1 MSDDQKKTR
10 ILGKSSDS
18 VVNTIMSSPEDH
30 APHLPHR
37 GGAPHPPH
45 RKGRPAHPADFKLRL
60 ACGIARSFALL
71 RTPLRP
77 GIEAIPTEQPGEV
90 LQRII
95 TEVGTQLALCKSR
108 VAQPCFPPLDR
119 AGWMA
124 RYGTAPVA
132 DDPGNF
138 EEQDPW
144 GGDAD
149 AHWEPTGGNL
159 TAPWDGLDPSPGRR
173 S

>member
-1 MSDDQKKTR
+1 MVWSHDGRSHPQTHETLKNLAEEIAR
-10 ILGKSSDS
+10 L
-18 VVNTIMSSPEDH
+18 
-30 APHLPHR
+30 R
-37 GGAPHPPH
+37 GG
-45 RKGRPAHPADFKLRL
+45 
-60 ACGIARSFALL
+60 
-71 RTPLRP
+71 T
-77 GIEAIPTEQPGEV
+77 PGEI
-90 LQRII
+90 LQRIT
-95 TEVGTQLALCKSR
+95 TEVGTQLALRKSR
-108 VAQPCFPPLDR
+108 MAQRCFPPLDR

-132 DDPGNF
+132 DDPGNP

-149 AHWEPTGGNL
+149 AHWEPTGGNW